1 MIKLK
6 RVEEICA
13 QFEKK
18 RILVY
23 GDVILDRYIFGSV
36 NRISPEAPVPVVKV
50 EKEEFRLGGA
60 GNVAANIDKLGA
72 RGLLMGIAGED
83 IYAGKLL
90 ELKPV
95 DNAITRAG
103 VNQTLVKTRVI
114 SQRQQIVRIDREE
127 PVRVT
132 PGIETGIIR
141 AVKELANDELHGIIV
156 SDYAKGTLTRE
167 IMESLADQAQD
178 RQIPIVV
185 DPKPPNFP
193 FYRGIDGI
201 TPNRREAETIVN
213 KKIETDDD
221 AAAAVK
227 LIRRKFKTKF
237 SIITRGGKGITAG
250 EAGKKIFHLPAFN
263 HEVYDVTG
271 AGDTVVS
278 VLLLALV
285 CGADLR
291 EAAALANGAASIVV
305 EKVGTSQV
313 TMDEL
318 CQRMKYL
325 IRSFKERG

>member
-72 RGLLMGIAGED
+72 RGLLMGTAGED
-83 IYAGKLL
+83 IYAEKLL
-90 ELKPV
+90 ELKPL
-95 DNAITRAG
+95 DNAITRSG

-132 PGIETGIIR
+132 HEMATAILK
-141 AVKELANDELHGIIV
+141 AVKELDKDDLHGIIV

-167 IMESLADQAQD
+167 IMGFLQDQAQS
-178 RQIPIVV
+178 RHIPIVV
-185 DPKPPNFP
+185 DPKPPNFQ
-193 FYRGIDGI
+193 FYRDIDGI
-201 TPNRREAETIVN
+201 TPNRKEAETIVN

-221 AAAAVK
+221 AAAALK
-227 LIRRKFKTKF
+227 LIRKKFKTKF
-237 SIITRGGKGITAG
+237 SVITRGGKGITAG
-250 EAGKKIFHLPAFN
+250 ETGKKVFHLPAFN
-263 HEVYDVTG
+263 REVYDVTG

-318 CQRMKYL
+318 HQRMKYL
-325 IRSFKERG
+325 IRNFKERG